1 MSTRRALFGLFATA
15 AVAAPARA
23 FRVEP
28 LDAPSAADWSANAA
42 CTRSPVHDELR
53 AEIAALL
60 EGRDPPQ
67 DVTDAVERLSVCPF
81 CRCVVTAAAPA
92 PPRF

>member
-1 MSTRRALFGLFATA
+1 MSTRRVLLGLFATA
-15 AVAAPARA
+15 AVASPARA

-42 CTRSPVHDELR
+42 CSRSPIHDELR

-60 EGRDPPQ
+60 EGRDPPP
-67 DVTDAVERLSVCPF
+67 DVAEAVERLSVCPF
-81 CRCVVTAAAPA
+81 CRCVVTTAAPEL
-92 PPRF
+92 PRF

>member
-1 MSTRRALFGLFATA
+1 MSSRRALLGLFATV
-15 AVAAPARA
+15 AVVAPARA

-28 LDAPSAADWSANAA
+28 LDVPSAADWSANAA
-42 CTRSPVHDELR
+42 CARSPIHDELR

-60 EGRDPPQ
+60 KGRDAPP
-67 DVTDAVERLSVCPF
+67 DVAEAVERLSVCPF
-81 CRCVVTAAAPA
+81 CRCVVTATAAG